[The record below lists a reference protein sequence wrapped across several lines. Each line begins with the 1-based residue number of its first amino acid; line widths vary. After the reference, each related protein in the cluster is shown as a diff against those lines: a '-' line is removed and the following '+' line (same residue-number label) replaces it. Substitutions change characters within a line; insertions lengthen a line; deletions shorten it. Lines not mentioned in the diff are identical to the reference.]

1 MLNRSLPC
9 SLSSSKC
16 SCLHFLYPNH
26 LCGTGSFFPWFQY
39 TEPRLYCRTSPL
51 ACLPFLLPFLFTI
64 LHAVSLQLRM
74 FTQEYFILLILCPSA
89 HKILQNLH
97 ICSVSVEYHYCDY
110 MKSLPHPLSAL
121 TVQVRLVSRSLRS

>member
-1 MLNRSLPC
+1 MLNHSLPS

-16 SCLHFLYPNH
+16 SCLHILYPNH
-26 LCGTGSFFPWFQY
+26 LCGTGLIFPWFQY

-51 ACLPFLLPFLFTI
+51 ACLSFLLPFLFTI